1 MNIPGMIWN
10 TMNVEN
16 CILDIAKSKLG
27 ESYPGGRSVEKE
39 PWWWTDQTHKAT
51 TAKKVA
57 FKKWQQSK
65 DEEDREVNKATNKVS
80 KKAVVIAKEEAYYA
94 APYKELDTAEGN
106 KMIHKLAKTRN
117 RRTKDIVTTS
127 S

>member
-39 PWWWTDQTHKAT
+39 PWWWTDQTHEAT

-57 FKKWQQSK
+57 FTKWQQSK
-65 DEEDREVNKATNKVS
+65 DEEVNKATKKVC
-80 KKAVVIAKEEAYYA
+80 KKDVVIAKEEA
-94 APYKELDTAEGN
+94 
-106 KMIHKLAKTRN
+106 
-117 RRTKDIVTTS
+117 
-127 S
+127 